1 MSIMNGQKPDSLK
14 RLLQSVPPGFVVDS
28 PWLRANRI
36 GRRSVYEYVKRGWLD
51 RPASG
56 VYRRPLPGRRTSDRV
71 DWRRCVLS
79 MQHIMGYAVH
89 VGAMS
94 ALALHGHSHYLPLGE
109 KILWLYGSGFPGWLT
124 RLPLDVALETRS
136 TSLFSDPGIGLMQ
149 EQAGQGSVVPAQD
162 WALKV
167 STPERAVLEAL
178 DELPDHESF
187 HSLEMVFEG
196 LATLRPRLLASL
208 LENCTSIKVKRL
220 FFVFADYHDHAWRA
234 LLDPDS
240 FYLGRGDR
248 GLLKGGRIHPRYR
261 IVVPEMYAQPRSGSR
276 NRFV

>member
-136 TSLFSDPGIGLMQ
+136 TRSEEHTS
-149 EQAGQGSVVPAQD
+149 
-162 WALKV
+162 
-167 STPERAVLEAL
+167 
-178 DELPDHESF
+178 ELQSRGH
-187 HSLEMVFEG
+187 LVC
-196 LATLRPRLLASL
+196 RLL
-208 LENCTSIKVKRL
+208 LEKKKKVNRM
-220 FFVFADYHDHAWRA
+220 A
-234 LLDPDS
+234 
-240 FYLGRGDR
+240 G
-248 GLLKGGRIHPRYR
+248 KGVRVG
-261 IVVPEMYAQPRSGSR
+261 
-276 NRFV
+276 